1 MKIMMY
7 ALLMVAVFLISG
19 CKIVPEDQYCI
30 STEKARE
37 LGLIEEEAEELI
49 EIVPIA
55 DIGEEVIVEE
65 VEEVTEEEVTEEE
78 VTEEETVEEVVE
90 EELVEEEL
98 PTKTVNEG
106 DLVNFP
112 NLETVD
118 ADGDAITYT
127 FTEPLNEDG
136 EWQTEVGDAGE
147 YVITISASDGKTEVS
162 TDVKIIV
169 LALNSPPAIEG
180 FEDVTVDE
188 GETVLFEPVVT
199 DADDDEVTLSYS
211 GWMTE
216 AEYTTNYE
224 DSGVYTVTLTASDG
238 TRETTKEVTVTV
250 LNVNRAPI
258 LTVSDAEV
266 TEGDLVTADAS
277 ATDADGD
284 ELTLTFG
291 EPLNEDGEWQTEVG
305 DVGTYDVTVT
315 VSDGELTDERTFT
328 LTVSSSNMAPDMG
341 ELADVELT
349 LTDPEDT
356 ALIDLTV
363 EVSDPEDDELTV
375 TYSEWMTEA
384 TKVVTWDDAG
394 EHTVIITVTDGTSS
408 VEQVV
413 LISINRAPQI
423 II

>member
-55 DIGEEVIVEE
+55 DIGEEVIV
-65 VEEVTEEEVTEEE
+65 EE

-238 TRETTKEVTVTV
+238 TRETTEEVTVTV

-284 ELTLTFG
+284 ELALTFG
-291 EPLNEDGEWQTEVG
+291 EPLDENGEWQTEVG

-375 TYSEWMTEA
+375 TYSDWMTEA
-384 TKVVTWDDAG
+384 TKVVIWDDAG
-394 EHTVIITVTDGTSS
+394 EHTVVITVSDGISS